1 MLRKL
6 DPMAPAGVLC
16 GWLAAVVGLQSGL
29 FIAVGGQVVG
39 SLIGGCAWIGIS
51 TPIHLQAWALV
62 NQPALDFSSQPESLG
77 YWLGSL
83 ILALVVGITTVGLL
97 PRPRTLATELWAVQ
111 LAWGAT
117 AIGIA
122 WMPLLDSEDGHPA
135 KWLKLQGLPDEL
147 VWLAPLIAAGA
158 SVPPTLRL
166 LALVRSVRP
175 HAGRRLRIAAV
186 AVHLATPCLLWAVL
200 ATTLRGSLPIPAAVG
215 LAAPILTAAVVAHV
229 GYPAPYPHRLTELG
243 WGAAIRLTFAA
254 VVLGTLLWV
263 GGRPLPKGACSAVL
277 WGNPTSYNNIRP
289 WIHPMTLPFPWAGD
303 RVAPHPP
310 DIE

>member
-6 DPMAPAGVLC
+6 DPMAPLGVLC

-29 FIAVGGQVVG
+29 IVAVGGQAVG
-39 SLIGGCAWIGIS
+39 SLIGGCGWIGFS

-62 NQPALDFSSQPESLG
+62 NQPSLDFASQPGSLG

-83 ILALVVGITTVGLL
+83 ILALAVGVTTVGFV

-122 WMPLLDSEDGHPA
+122 WLPLLDSEDGHLS
-135 KWLKLQGLPDEL
+135 KWLKLQGLPDDL
-147 VWLAPLIAAGA
+147 VWLAPLIAVAA

-186 AVHLATPCLLWAVL
+186 VVHLATPCLLWVAL
-200 ATTLRGSLPIPAAVG
+200 ATILRGSLPIQATAG
-215 LAAPILTAAVVAHV
+215 LAAPILTAVVIAHV
-229 GYPAPYPHRLTELG
+229 GYPAPYPHRLTEIG
-243 WGAAIRLTFAA
+243 WGSAARLTIAA

-263 GGRPLPKGACSAVL
+263 GGRPLPDGGCSGLL
-277 WGNPTSYNNIRP
+277 WGKPGSYNNIRS
-289 WIHPMTLPFPWAGD
+289 WIHPMAMPLPWNVDP
-303 RVAPHPP
+303 
-310 DIE
+310 